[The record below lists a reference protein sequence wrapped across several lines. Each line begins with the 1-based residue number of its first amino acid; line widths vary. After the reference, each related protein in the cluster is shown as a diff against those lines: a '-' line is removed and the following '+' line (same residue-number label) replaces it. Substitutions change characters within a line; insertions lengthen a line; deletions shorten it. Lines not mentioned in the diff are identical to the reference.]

1 MFGKGKLKVKEA
13 IEAKKEANLRAE
25 GVVPPDKPVTNRFEI
40 RRYATS
46 YEERI
51 LDNETGEE
59 TTVTDFIVDFANY
72 LASKGEK

>member
-13 IEAKKEANLRAE
+13 IEAKKEQNLRAE
-25 GVVPPDKPVTNRFEI
+25 GIVPPDKPSSVRFEV
-40 RRYATS
+40 RRYATA

-51 LDNETGEE
+51 LDNDTGEE
-59 TTVTDFIVDFANY
+59 VSVTDFIVDFANY